1 MMTSSAIVAGP
12 DLWPMNQALAR
23 VPTIATTG
31 VVAGIQG
38 RKVEERGVSDEL
50 EYRPSGPSVVRKK
63 NRGLL
68 YAWRLLRQLPW
79 LRLRYKL

>member
-1 MMTSSAIVAGP
+1 MG
-12 DLWPMNQALAR
+12 
-23 VPTIATTG
+23 
-31 VVAGIQG
+31 
-38 RKVEERGVSDEL
+38 DEQ
-50 EYRPSGPSVVRKK
+50 EYRPSVPTRVRKK